1 MIVCGFL
8 AIGVCWMLY
17 LVLLSPLQPLL
28 GKSIAMSQN
37 NDQHI
42 HAKPDLSWEGLAWPW
57 GSSVAVLGSG
67 STSIQLSIFCFTA
80 VTGLPSWQIYL
91 SACQS
96 RRHKRW
102 GFNLW
107 VRKLPWSRKWQ
118 PIQYYCL
125 ENSMDRGLWW
135 ATVYGVSKSWT
146 GLSERMCNTLWLL
159 LAADTCLKGK

>member
-17 LVLLSPLQPLL
+17 LVLLSPLQPLP

-42 HAKPDLSWEGLAWPW
+42 HAKPDLFLEGLAWPW

-80 VTGLPSWQIYL
+80 VTGASKPADIFIHLPKQETQEMRV
-91 SACQS
+91 QS
-96 RRHKRW
+96 L
-102 GFNLW
+102 GQEA
-107 VRKLPWSRKWQ
+107 P
-118 PIQYYCL
+118 L
-125 ENSMDRGLWW
+125 E
-135 ATVYGVSKSWT
+135 
-146 GLSERMCNTLWLL
+146 
-159 LAADTCLKGK
+159 